1 MPWKKDTASGEAIA
15 DQPGQQT
22 EKAFKMSP
30 SFYEIVQLSNGDYA
44 LRRVDDESAPLVKIS
59 FSTEAK
65 EMMEDRDMAVAKAM
79 IAAGIEAAGD
89 ISLDIDFEDEELD
102 STDAQ
107 PSYTLH

>member
-1 MPWKKDTASGEAIA
+1 
-15 DQPGQQT
+15 
-22 EKAFKMSP
+22 MSP

-44 LRRVDDESAPLVKIS
+44 LRRVDDDSAPLVKIS
-59 FSTEAK
+59 FSSEAR

-89 ISLDIDFEDEELD
+89 ISHDMEFEEEELD
-102 STDAQ
+102 NTAAR